1 MLAVVNRMR
10 KWVGYI
16 YFHGDAIFT
25 TYIISLLDILP
36 WGISMLE
43 STGFAAHHFTQT
55 VDDHIVQFGR
65 SIGEK

>member
-1 MLAVVNRMR
+1 MGRL
-10 KWVGYI
+10 YI
-16 YFHGDAIFT
+16 LSWRCNIHHV
-25 TYIISLLDILP
+25 IISLLDILP